1 MGDEALLFFIY
12 SYQNLKFEIAL
23 LTAKSRN
30 FRRSCQPTFNDFE
43 TSKTKRDQKLEKELE
58 TKFLKRK
65 LKNKL
70 FQ

>member
-1 MGDEALLFFIY
+1 VGDGALLF
-12 SYQNLKFEIAL
+12 KFEIAL
-23 LTAKSRN
+23 LTAKSRH
-30 FRRSCQPTFNDFE
+30 FCRSCQPTFSGFE